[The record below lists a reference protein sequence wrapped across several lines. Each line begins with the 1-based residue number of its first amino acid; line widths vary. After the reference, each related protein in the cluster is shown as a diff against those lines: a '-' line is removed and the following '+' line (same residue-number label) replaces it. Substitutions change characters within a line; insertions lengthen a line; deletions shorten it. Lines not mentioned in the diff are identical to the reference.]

1 MPNDSTR
8 GRYPPLGEK
17 KTPIYST
24 LHDNPAYLCTYATR
38 SGTGPSNIYN
48 FRLKI
53 FLPPLLNYFYY
64 IR

>member
-1 MPNDSTR
+1 MPNESTR

-17 KTPIYST
+17 KTPLYFT

-38 SGTGPSNIYN
+38 PGTGPSNIYN

-53 FLPPLLNYFYY
+53 FLPPLNYFYY